1 MTNFSRSTKLWKSWP
16 MKRRSTKSFT
26 TCITEAGATAVEA
39 NSTQRLI
46 RFIFIPYSDPRH
58 REIATFI
65 KDENFI
71 VLIERNALAFHDTA
85 A

>member
-1 MTNFSRSTKLWKSWP
+1 M
-16 MKRRSTKSFT
+16 
-26 TCITEAGATAVEA
+26 AVGA

-46 RFIFIPYSDPRH
+46 RFIFIPDSDPRH